1 MSTVTQIKR
10 LRQGTTDFVPITMSE
25 AVVVNTQY
33 LDVPDWNDGKEGNWG
48 SKITTLDKVLAQYG
62 QFSADIK
69 EQILSKQ
76 DQLTWA
82 DYFTIDKNTK
92 KVEINWGKGFSV
104 SNGTV
109 DLSFSIY
116 EIKSTLPTA
125 SADCLNKIYIIPL
138 DADAATEIQNYY
150 AEYVCMY
157 DDADKTYSWEKL
169 GTFKADTTID
179 LSDYLTIDEFETYK
193 EQQSQI
199 ITTIQTNITDLDT
212 RLGAVEDITEGSL
225 SAVNLTQNGQNIV
238 VNYGQSL
245 EDICNTVYQ
254 DVSDSDDYLENNN

>member
-10 LRQGTTDFVPITMSE
+10 LRQGNTDFVPITMSE

-33 LDVPDWNDGKEGNWG
+33 LNVPGWE

-62 QFSADIK
+62 EFSGDIK

-82 DYFTIDKNTK
+82 DYFTIDENTK
-92 KVEINWGKGFSV
+92 EVQINWGKGFNV

-125 SADCLNKIYIIPL
+125 SEDCLNKIYIIPL
-138 DADAATEIQNYY
+138 DKDAATETQNFY

-157 DDADKTYSWEKL
+157 DDTDKSYSWEKL

-179 LSDYLTIDEFETYK
+179 LSGYLTIDEFETYK
-193 EQQSQI
+193 TQQSQI
-199 ITTIQTNITDLDT
+199 ITSIQTDITDLDT
-212 RLGAVEDITEGSL
+212 RLDAIEVITEGSL
-225 SAVNLTQNGQNIV
+225 SAVNLTKDNQNIV
-238 VNYGQSL
+238 VNYGDTL
-245 EDICNTVYQ
+245 ENICNIVYQ
-254 DVSDSDDYLENNN
+254 DVSDADDYLESNNI